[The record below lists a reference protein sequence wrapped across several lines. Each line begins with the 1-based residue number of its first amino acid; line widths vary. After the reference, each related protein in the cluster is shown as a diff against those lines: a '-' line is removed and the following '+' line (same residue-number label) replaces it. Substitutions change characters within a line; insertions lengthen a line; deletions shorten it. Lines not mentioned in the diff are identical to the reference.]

1 MPEGGADNPVRR
13 VSRRS
18 KALTHV
24 HAGAELGGGGEDG
37 LGEDAFDEEAVVS
50 EGRYGAIEGTSFRNS
65 SSVKIA

>member
-24 HAGAELGGGGEDG
+24 HAGAEAVGGGEDG
-37 LGEDAFDEEAVVS
+37 LGEGGINKETIVS
-50 EGRYGAIEGTSFRNS
+50 Q
-65 SSVKIA
+65 